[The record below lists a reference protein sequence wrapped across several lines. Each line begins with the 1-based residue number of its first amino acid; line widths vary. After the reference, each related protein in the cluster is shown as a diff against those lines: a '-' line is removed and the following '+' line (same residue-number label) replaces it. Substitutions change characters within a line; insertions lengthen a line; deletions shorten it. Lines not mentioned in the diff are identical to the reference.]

1 MVRSDGPATPTP
13 SRANHQKNE
22 INCRNGE
29 QQHNTITDS
38 DKSQIATEYHFDRFW
53 PNATLS
59 AFCFKR
65 FTIFQNIL
73 TKLSI
78 IFKSCF
84 DLTCKFT
91 PRFNFL
97 FQEYFSFT
105 VSWLNRGQDWDGG
118 SWEKLIKIM
127 LQSYYNIKIM
137 LIVYSLDQYVFLI
150 MEYI

>member
-1 MVRSDGPATPTP
+1 MVRPHQPPAGQTIRKMRLIAGTENNNTTL
-13 SRANHQKNE
+13 SLIQ
-22 INCRNGE
+22 INRKSQLN
-29 QQHNTITDS
+29 IILIDS
-38 DKSQIATEYHFDRFW
+38 DLMQ
-53 PNATLS
+53 PS
-59 AFCFKR
+59 ALCFKR